1 MKENDHAR
9 RVGAAAILFA
19 LVLRLWSGGVPEILM
34 PTKTEYE
41 PTEKTGRTVRFSS
54 SMQVFSPKFVETPPL
69 SDPEP
74 AQLLPPRF
82 TDAERIELYYAAAVS
97 PDIPALLEKKLE
109 WQLYGE
115 APKVLILHTHGTESY
130 TKQGESYTETSAWRT
145 TDEDYNMLSIGSY
158 VGALLEEAGIPTVQD
173 RELHD
178 YPSYNGSY
186 VDARKSIR
194 ELLEAYPSIELILD
208 LHRDASGG
216 TGGQLRTQATVRGQ
230 LSAQLM
236 VVVGTNQKHYEE
248 NLALGLKL
256 HSQLEVQSP
265 GIMRPL
271 QLRNSRF
278 NQDLCPG
285 ALIIEVGAAGNTHAE
300 AITAAGELARAVIAL
315 AEGTR

>member
-230 LSAQLM
+230 PSAQLM

-256 HSQLEVQSP
+256 HSQLEVQAP